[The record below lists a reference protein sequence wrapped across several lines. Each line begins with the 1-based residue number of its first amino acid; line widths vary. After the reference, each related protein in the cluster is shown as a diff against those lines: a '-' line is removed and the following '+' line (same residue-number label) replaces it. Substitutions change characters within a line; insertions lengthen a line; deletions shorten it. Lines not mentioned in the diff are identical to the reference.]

1 MKRNLKTRVLLFMRR
16 NGFLCKVTKPKPSKQ
31 LRISHTVYPDKQLSP
46 IDTEV
51 YVYLQN
57 KKSSYKN
64 CEFDVLSRKCICGVT
79 LDNFGAFGCPNK
91 TTK

>member
-16 NGFLCKVTKPKPSKQ
+16 NGFLCKVTKTRPSKQ
-31 LRISHTVYPDKQLSP
+31 LLISHTVYPDKQLSP

-64 CEFDVLSRKCICGVT
+64 CEFDVLARKCICGVT